1 MFSFFNQGSE
11 SQIEFTNFFDP
22 PFYSDLSV
30 CYLQP
35 MCAPNSTFPVTIRGA
50 SSVTVQQV
58 VGCVQ
63 GLQFWC
69 NSSSDT
75 NDELYKVFRK
85 GNSGREISE
94 IIAGYD
100 LLNSDVSI
108 WYNSTLKN
116 NTDNHPISL
125 RISELIQ
132 DCFLVHFSRFFRC
145 FSAELN

>member
-1 MFSFFNQGSE
+1 
-11 SQIEFTNFFDP
+11 
-22 PFYSDLSV
+22 
-30 CYLQP
+30 

-63 GLQFWC
+63 GLQFWR

-85 GNSGREISE
+85 GNSGREINE

-108 WYNSTLKN
+108 C
-116 NTDNHPISL
+116 
-125 RISELIQ
+125 RF
-132 DCFLVHFSRFFRC
+132 CGHFSADFLDLIPSFFCKFRW
-145 FSAELN
+145 AELN